1 MVRVIGPEIPLN
13 PPNWA
18 AAMLNHKNMRG
29 LDAIYAWTVPGVDAR
44 KIEWI
49 MPPSSHMRGAEP
61 FL

>member
-1 MVRVIGPEIPLN
+1 
-13 PPNWA
+13 
-18 AAMLNHKNMRG
+18 MLNHKNMRG